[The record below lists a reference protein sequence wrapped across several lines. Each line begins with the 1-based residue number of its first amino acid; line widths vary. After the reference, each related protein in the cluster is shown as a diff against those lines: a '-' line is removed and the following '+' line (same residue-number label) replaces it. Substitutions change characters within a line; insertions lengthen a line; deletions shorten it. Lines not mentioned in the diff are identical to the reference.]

1 MSRVFQGDFPVHL
14 QHDADAAEAKQRIAT
29 LGRENNRRT
38 QRRAFSSRFLC
49 RIATCHLYLQD
60 LLVFGYSCRIFD
72 TDSKAEWLA
81 SEGHLI
87 PWHSDSSLRI
97 DR

>member
-1 MSRVFQGDFPVHL
+1 
-14 QHDADAAEAKQRIAT
+14 
-29 LGRENNRRT
+29 
-38 QRRAFSSRFLC
+38 
-49 RIATCHLYLQD
+49 LYLQD